1 MKKGIKILV
10 TILIIAI
17 IGFGIYK
24 IFIDCEKV
32 TTFYDRDFVLE
43 TMDYATIENEAIV
56 KLIGI
61 DDNRCKEESCERE
74 GEMVAK
80 VFVINDHHMTYVKL
94 GTLAETRKELEKLG
108 IIIELVEIDKDN
120 KVTLKVTKLD

>member
-10 TILIIAI
+10 IILIVIAI
-17 IGFGIYK
+17 GYGIYK
-24 IFIDCEKV
+24 LFIDCERV
-32 TTFYDRDFVLE
+32 ITFYDREFVLE
-43 TMDYATIENEAIV
+43 TMDYAKIENEAIV

-80 VFVINDHHMTYVKL
+80 VFVINDHHMSYVKL
-94 GTLAETRKELEKLG
+94 GTLAETSQDLKKLG
-108 IIIELVEIDKDN
+108 IMIELIEIDKDN